1 MNIGI
6 IGYGGVGKALVRL
19 IKKKKFDFN
28 IKFIIKSDGG
38 IVCKSGIDI
47 DSILINEDNLQ
58 RHELWSKGLSLE
70 NVIDNDI
77 DYLIELTPTN
87 KDTGEPALSFIKL
100 ALKNGIS
107 VVTGNKGPVLID
119 YKGLKRL
126 AEENNAKLGI
136 GCTVGAA
143 LPTIEGG
150 AVGCA
155 GADILCIE
163 GILNGTSNFI
173 LSEMS
178 EKAVSYEEALHKA
191 QSIGIAE
198 TNPYMDV
205 EGYDTAIKMI
215 ILTNYFFDSQIT
227 LKDVDIVGISN
238 ISKEV
243 INRVK
248 DSGGKIK
255 LLGKTYREN
264 NEIKIKVSPE
274 ILNVE
279 HSLYSVD
286 RKNKGIL
293 FNTDVLGN
301 ITIIGGASG
310 VENAAASIV
319 RDITNLK

>member
-1 MNIGI
+1 MH
-6 IGYGGVGKALVRL
+6 
-19 IKKKKFDFN
+19 
-28 IKFIIKSDGG
+28 
-38 IVCKSGIDI
+38 
-47 DSILINEDNLQ
+47 
-58 RHELWSKGLSLE
+58 RHEFWSKGLSLE
-70 NVIDNDI
+70 NVIDIGI

-87 KDTGEPALSFIKL
+87 KDTGEPGLSFIRL
-100 ALKNGIS
+100 ALENGVS
-107 VVTGNKGPVLID
+107 VVTGNKGPILID
-119 YKGLKRL
+119 YTGLKKL
-126 AEENNAKLGI
+126 AKENSAKLGI

-150 AVGCA
+150 LVGCA
-155 GADILCIE
+155 GADILGIE

-178 EKAVSYEEALHKA
+178 EKEVSYEEALHKT

-215 ILTNYFFDSQIT
+215 ILTNYFFDSQIA
-227 LKDVDIVGISN
+227 LKDMDIVGISN
-238 ISKEV
+238 LSKEV
-243 INRVK
+243 INRAK

-264 NEIKIKVSPE
+264 DEIKIKVSPE
-274 ILNVE
+274 ILNDE

-286 RKNKGIL
+286 GKNKGIL
-293 FNTDVLGN
+293 FKTDVLGN

>member
-1 MNIGI
+1 
-6 IGYGGVGKALVRL
+6 
-19 IKKKKFDFN
+19 
-28 IKFIIKSDGG
+28 
-38 IVCKSGIDI
+38 
-47 DSILINEDNLQ
+47 
-58 RHELWSKGLSLE
+58 
-70 NVIDNDI
+70 
-77 DYLIELTPTN
+77 
-87 KDTGEPALSFIKL
+87 
-100 ALKNGIS
+100 
-107 VVTGNKGPVLID
+107 
-119 YKGLKRL
+119 
-126 AEENNAKLGI
+126 
-136 GCTVGAA
+136 
-143 LPTIEGG
+143 
-150 AVGCA
+150 
-155 GADILCIE
+155 
-163 GILNGTSNFI
+163 
-173 LSEMS
+173 
-178 EKAVSYEEALHKA
+178 
-191 QSIGIAE
+191 
-198 TNPYMDV
+198 MDV

>member
-19 IKKKKFDFN
+19 IKKKKYNFN

-38 IVCKSGIDI
+38 IACKSGINI
-47 DSILINEDNLQ
+47 DSILINEGNLH
-58 RHELWSKGLSLE
+58 RHELWSNGLNLE
-70 NVIDNDI
+70 NVIDIGI

-87 KDTGEPALSFIKL
+87 KDTGEPGLSFIKL

-107 VVTGNKGPVLID
+107 VVTGNKGPILID
-119 YKGLKRL
+119 YMGLKKL
-126 AEENNAKLGI
+126 AKENSAKLGI

-150 AVGCA
+150 LVGCA
-155 GADILCIE
+155 GADILGIE

-173 LSEMS
+173 LSEML
-178 EKAVSYEEALHKA
+178 EKSVSYEEALHKA

-215 ILTNYFFDSQIT
+215 ILTNYFFNSQIT
-227 LKDVDIVGISN
+227 LKDVDIAGISN
-238 ISKEV
+238 LSKEV
-243 INRVK
+243 INRAK
-248 DSGGKIK
+248 DKGGKIK
-255 LLGKTYREN
+255 LLGKTYKEN
-264 NEIKIKVSPE
+264 DEIKIKVSPE
-274 ILNVE
+274 ILNYE
-279 HSLYSVD
+279 HSLHSVD
-286 RKNKGIL
+286 GKNKGIL
-293 FNTDVLGN
+293 FKTDILGN
-301 ITIIGGASG
+301 ITITGGASG